1 MQLKN
6 KPKWNSSL
14 REILVRGTVHRE
26 QIKENLIKASVF
38 LV

>member
-6 KPKWNSSL
+6 KPKCNSSL